1 MAETP
6 TMEVRARLT
15 AETAQFTRGMQ
26 QATQSMNTF
35 TAQSSSLR
43 GAVMGIGIAAGT
55 ATAAMIAFGT
65 KAFMA
70 AARVDELD
78 VAMNAVGKATGL
90 GYQAIRDAAQA
101 TKDMGIEMEIAQQ
114 SAIKFA
120 QNNLDLSYA
129 SELARAAQDLAVVS
143 GKNSTDTY
151 NMLTHAV
158 ITGRSEVLKSVGIQ
172 KSAGQ
177 MYESFARSLGISASA
192 LTYQQKQQAVATG
205 ALKEA
210 AKVAGVY
217 EAAMDSPGKV
227 LRSFARIHN
236 EIQVAV
242 GGVLL
247 KAFGPMIK
255 SLYDLEKNVSKAF
268 TGSEKFKNVLEAMQ
282 MVFVK
287 LTAPITAFVTK
298 LSDAIKKFTEASA
311 PVKNL
316 DGTLKDSKA
325 SVVAMAEKF
334 EMLLPVLAA
343 VGSGFAVMAGKQ
355 LFGMVP
361 VLGSVMSK
369 LSPLPVALIVLALT
383 STQVRNAMLNLI
395 SALKPILP
403 IFLQLGKI
411 MSAVSVVAVALL
423 AKAINLV
430 AGAVRG
436 IISFVQTNIG
446 LFKNLAIVIGILAIG
461 YAGYRATILL
471 TTAATWLWGAATT
484 AVTVVT
490 NALTGAVRLLNAT
503 MAFNPIPL
511 MIGAIIALMV
521 AFGYLIKTNKDVA
534 KVVGIVFNFIIKT
547 VIYVLAYIV
556 KAIGYM
562 LKAFA
567 SWIRVLGFV
576 AEVIAK
582 VFEFIIDVVLT
593 YYQFQLKVIKFIVD
607 AFINLMESHGI
618 LYDVVK
624 AIFNG
629 IIKVISLVVEG
640 IIRVLAFVIGVIADL
655 VGAFNDLFGA
665 AKTIF
670 LGVLTVIS
678 KVGDGIFGVLEN
690 IASGVGKFLG
700 WVFDKM
706 TGWIRA
712 LAALFEKIPLVG
724 GMIASGINSGLDAG
738 QRLVTGFASTLV
750 GFGKTAFDG
759 ILSGVKTTVNGIA
772 GVGTAVEKGLRATE
786 KTLTNFAVKVQEF
799 GNKDNGAKIL
809 EVMVAGAKMASS
821 ALGKMI
827 DVIQDVKDFD
837 FARTVGNFIDGIA
850 DKADAAGEFL
860 IGLSASMM
868 EFADK
873 TDFASAVGDGIGDF
887 IAKIKESLKEGLGF
901 GDILAEEKKKYNDAS
916 NTNDNADQAAEDALK
931 AAERMKSIRE
941 AMQAGIDSIKGVLD
955 DLRKAS
961 GEFADSLK
969 DTIMGFAGLKSIE
982 LPDGFIPKAK
992 SLIENMRQRLDKSN
1006 QFAQQIATLQAMGLD
1021 SGALKDIIES
1031 GPVKG
1036 AQLAASILGGGAEA
1050 ISQINA
1056 LQKAISFSGAA
1067 IGQYG
1072 ADAAFGRLI
1081 GNAQTQLARIT
1092 EADLATRASG
1102 NNQFIQQGAFQ
1113 VVVNTSGAKNTE
1125 EEIKMITDKIEQTF
1139 AILAKELAAK

>member
-26 QATQSMNTF
+26 QATQSMNSF
-35 TAQSSSLR
+35 SEQSSRLR
-43 GAVMGIGIAAGT
+43 GAVLGIGIAAGT

-78 VAMNAVGKATGL
+78 VSMNAVGKATGL
-90 GYQAIRDAAQA
+90 GYQAIKDAALA
-101 TKDMGIEMEIAQQ
+101 TKDMGIEMETASQ

-120 QNNLDLSYA
+120 QNNLDLTYA
-129 SELARAAQDLAVVS
+129 SQLARAAQDLAVIS
-143 GKNSTDTY
+143 GKNSTDTF

-205 ALKEA
+205 ALAEA

-255 SLYDLEKNVSKAF
+255 ALYDLEKNISKAF
-268 TGSEKFKNVLEAMQ
+268 TNSENLKNVLAALQ

-287 LTAPITAFVTK
+287 LTAPITAFLTK
-298 LSDAIKKFTEASA
+298 MSDVIKKFTEAKS
-311 PVKNL
+311 PVENL
-316 DGTLKDSKA
+316 DGTLKSSQTA
-325 SVVAMAEKF
+325 ITAMAEKF

-395 SALKPILP
+395 SALKPIIP
-403 IFLQLGKI
+403 IFVQLGKI
-411 MSAVSVVAVALL
+411 MGTVSVIGVAVL
-423 AKAINLV
+423 AKGINAL
-430 AGAVRG
+430 AT
-436 IISFVQTNIG
+436 IISTSITFVQTYANVFKVLLGIIG
-446 LFKNLAIVIGILAIG
+446 VLAVMYLAYMAQVTVLNVITAIQTKLTAAQTKANTFLAVSQAKVNFIYAMNPIGIYIALIVGLLTALAILM
-461 YAGYRATILL
+461 
-471 TTAATWLWGAATT
+471 
-484 AVTVVT
+484 VT
-490 NALTGAVRLLNAT
+490 NEDFAR
-503 MAFNPIPL
+503 
-511 MIGAIIALMV
+511 
-521 AFGYLIKTNKDVA
+521 
-534 KVVGIVFNFIIKT
+534 VVGKVFNFVMKII
-547 VIYVLAYIV
+547 VQAFAWIV
-556 KAIGYM
+556 KGIGYI
-562 LKAFA
+562 LQAFA
-567 SWIRVLGFV
+567 DWIRVLGFFV
-576 AEVIAK
+576 EIVVK
-582 VFEFIIDVVLT
+582 VFEFIIDVILS
-593 YYQFQLKVIKFIVD
+593 YYQMQLKVIKFVVD
-607 AFINLMESHGI
+607 AFVKLMESHGV

-629 IIKVISLVVEG
+629 IIKVISLAVEG
-640 IIRVLAFVIGVIADL
+640 IIRVLAFVVGVIADL
-655 VGAFNDLFGA
+655 VGAFNDLFMGV
-665 AKTIF
+665 KKVF
-670 LGVLTVIS
+670 LAMLNVIGN
-678 KVGDGIFGVLEN
+678 VGEGIFGVLDK
-690 IASGVGKFLG
+690 IAEGLGAFLG
-700 WVFDKM
+700 WAFDKM
-706 TGWIRA
+706 TAWIRS
-712 LAALFEKIPLVG
+712 LLSLFSKIPYLGPMV
-724 GMIASGINSGLDAG
+724 ADALNKGLDATKNA
-738 QRLVTGFASTLV
+738 VTGFAKGMV
-750 GFGKTAFDG
+750 GLGKTMFDG
-759 ILSGVKTTVNGIA
+759 VITGVEKTVNVIGGIGA
-772 GVGTAVEKGLRATE
+772 GVEKGLQATE
-786 KTLTNFAVKVQEF
+786 KLLTNFAVKVQEF
-799 GNKDNGAKIL
+799 GNKDNGAKIIDVL
-809 EVMVAGAKMASS
+809 VSGAKLASG
-821 ALGKMI
+821 AIGKLI
-827 DVIQDVKDFD
+827 NAIQDVKDFD
-837 FARTVGNFIDGIA
+837 MARTVGNFIDGIA
-850 DKADAAGEFL
+850 GKVDQAGTFL
-860 IGLSASMM
+860 IGLSATMM
-868 EFADK
+868 EFAEN
-873 TDFASAVGDGIGDF
+873 TDFAGMVGEGIAGF
-887 IAKIKESLKEGLGF
+887 INKIKDSLKEGLGF
-901 GDILAEEKKKYNDAS
+901 GDVLAEEKKKYNDAS
-916 NTNDNADQAAEDALK
+916 KVDDGSAAEDALK
-931 AAERMKSIRE
+931 AADRMKAIRE
-941 AMQAGIDSIKGVLD
+941 AMQAGINSIKGVLD
-955 DLRKAS
+955 DLRNAS
-961 GEFADSLK
+961 ADFANSLK

-1050 ISQINA
+1050 ISQINS

-1072 ADAAFGRLI
+1072 ADAAFGGLI
-1081 GNAQTQLARIT
+1081 SNAQAQLNRVT
-1092 EADLATRASG
+1092 EAELATRTSG